1 MYCKSGSFC
10 SYFFSI
16 AMDIGC
22 KDTVLNW
29 TCPGGYL
36 QVQDAKWKMVKT
48 EECINISNVFGN
60 HDIAMHMKNKCDNK
74 TSCSF
79 LVNNASFGVPCG
91 IKCTGLDY
99 TYKCVSKSLVLRIF

>member
-1 MYCKSGSFC
+1 
-10 SYFFSI
+10 
-16 AMDIGC
+16 MDIGC
-22 KDTVLNW
+22 KNTVLNW

-60 HDIAMHMKNKCDNK
+60 HDITMHMKNRCDNK

-79 LVNNASFGVPCG
+79 LVNDASFGVPRG
-91 IKCTGLDY
+91 IKCTGLIML
-99 TYKCVSKSLVLRIF
+99 TSVSVSHWCYVYFKLFS